1 MTRKNQGPAMRN
13 DGKSNRQPSDRR
25 RSKEG
30 WLLDIPMSSILC
42 PLLLSLLTACSPS
55 DTSNS
60 RALDSKIFARAQ
72 VIGERGAGAGQF
84 NKPRSVAVDGND
96 NIFVIDTTG
105 RVQKF
110 SPEGK
115 FLLSWEM
122 PETAKGKPK
131 GMGTDPH
138 GNVFIV
144 EPHYARVNLYDPYG
158 KLLRQW
164 GDNGTNAGQLAFP
177 RSIAVAPN
185 GDLWVSEYA
194 YVERVQ
200 RFTPGGT
207 NFVMSIGRQG
217 DGPGEFNRA
226 EGVGVDQAGNLYV
239 ADSCNHRI
247 QIFSN
252 DGKFLRQY
260 GHPGTKP
267 GEMSYPYDIRLD
279 PTGLQYVCEFG
290 NSRIQVF
297 DQNDQLV
304 EVIGGV
310 GSAPGQFNNPW
321 SIAFDSKGNL
331 LVADALNHRVQKLWR
346 RKELSPERQPARAD
360 RPQNLDRTS
369 KQDL

>member
-1 MTRKNQGPAMRN
+1 MKICG
-13 DGKSNRQPSDRR
+13 RR
-25 RSKEG
+25 
-30 WLLDIPMSSILC
+30 ILC
-42 PLLLSLLTACSPS
+42 GLSLCLLTACSPS

-60 RALDSKIFARAQ
+60 RQLKSKIFARAQ

-84 NKPRSVAVDGND
+84 NKPRSVAVDGDN

-105 RVQKF
+105 RAEKF

-115 FLLSWEM
+115 FLLSWQM
-122 PETAKGKPK
+122 PETAKGKAK
-131 GMGTDPH
+131 GMGTDPD
-138 GNVFIV
+138 GNIFIV
-144 EPHYARVNLYDPYG
+144 EPHYARVNLYDPSG
-158 KLLRQW
+158 KLLQQW

-185 GDLWVSEYA
+185 GDVWVSEYA

-200 RFTPGGT
+200 RFSPGGT

-226 EGVGVDQAGNLYV
+226 EGVCVDRAGNLYV

-267 GEMSYPYDIRLD
+267 GEMSYPYDIRVD
-279 PTGLQYVCEFG
+279 ATGLQYVCEFG

-297 DQNDQLV
+297 DQNDKLV

-310 GSAPGQFNNPW
+310 GSAPGMFNNPW

-331 LVADALNHRVQKLWR
+331 LVADSLNHRVQKLWR
-346 RKELSPERQPARAD
+346 RKELAATRNPESGMSNITPSDKLVAE
-360 RPQNLDRTS
+360 LSTS
-369 KQDL
+369 QSFTSMPDDGFPNSEFRIPNSR